1 MENDQ
6 PQTSR
11 TAQIRAGF
19 SSYLAKIR
27 LFRRNAWLYLI
38 FTILNGLTFGI
49 YWLLFNFYILSLGF
63 DEALL
68 GQILTITSLVALLS
82 ALPAGV
88 VSDRIGRKPTMLLSS
103 MATVTAV
110 FGMVFWPTIPG
121 FYTMSVLMGVAQ
133 SLAGVTFGPFLMEN
147 SGEEERTYLFSFSF
161 GMQMIAS
168 FAGNWF
174 GGMLP
179 TWVGVRLAVEATSSV
194 AYGRSLF
201 IVACIGIIAIFPV
214 LLIKRQR
221 ATQEDKDRL
230 SPFQYA
236 RRHPA
241 LLGKFIL
248 PILITSL
255 GAGLLIPFM
264 NLFFRTTY
272 NSSDS
277 TIGTLFAASS
287 LAMAAGLLI
296 APPLADKLGKMRMV
310 ILTQALSIPFL
321 ILLGFS
327 PWFWMSAG
335 AYLVRQ
341 ALMNMSNPVYEAFV
355 MENVDGDA
363 RATVASLTS
372 MSWNFGWAFSP
383 TISGKLQVTYGFGP
397 VFVGTITLYIISI
410 YLYYRFFWHS
420 SETKQTHNL

>member
-1 MENDQ
+1 MNMNQ

-11 TAQIRAGF
+11 KTQFLAGF
-19 SSYLAKIR
+19 NSYFAKIR

-68 GQILTITSLVALLS
+68 GQILTITSLVALFS

-121 FYTMSVLMGVAQ
+121 FYTMSVLMGISQ

-179 TWVGVRLAVEATSSV
+179 TWVGIRLAVDATSSL
-194 AYGRSLF
+194 AYGRSMF
-201 IVACIGIIAIFPV
+201 IVACMGIAAIFPV
-214 LLIKRQR
+214 LLIRRQR
-221 ATQEDKDRL
+221 AAREEEDRL

-236 RRHPA
+236 RQHPA
-241 LLGKFIL
+241 MLGKFIF

-264 NLFFRTTY
+264 NIFFRTTY

-287 LAMAAGLLI
+287 LAMAVGLLL
-296 APPLADKLGKMRMV
+296 APPLADKMGKMRMV

-321 ILLGFS
+321 FMLGFA
-327 PWFWMSAG
+327 PWFWLSAT

-355 MENVDGDA
+355 MENVDEEA

-383 TISGKLQVTYGFGP
+383 TISGKLQVAYGFGP
-397 VFVGTITLYIISI
+397 VFAGTITLYVIAIF
-410 YLYYRFFWHS
+410 LYYRFFWHS
-420 SETKQTHNL
+420 AGPARA